1 MKAWPLSLRLGL
13 GLLAVGT
20 APLLLFLVADE
31 IGLISDPNPNPVGL
45 GLLFFVTFWP
55 AIGLIAFGLVRLM
68 WISLARR

>member
-31 IGLISDPNPNPVGL
+31 IGLISDPNLNPVGL
-45 GLLFFVTFWP
+45 GLLFFFTIWP
-55 AIGLIAFGLVRLM
+55 AIGLTAFGLVRLV

>member
-20 APLLLFLVADE
+20 GPLLLFLVADE

-45 GLLFFVTFWP
+45 GLLFFFTIWP
-55 AIGLIAFGLVRLM
+55 AVGLTLFGLFR
-68 WISLARR
+68 WKRARHAGG